1 MPEITQLLRSG
12 SCGFTPV
19 QGLSLF
25 ALQLVRGIHSE
36 VWLLIDWILEYLP
49 FTESILFMEVNVACI
64 WESFYQEDF
73 LSFLVYI
80 QDQKLAEPIANILVN
95 AEVVR
100 NKQTNNPW
108 HKPTNLI
115 SCTKRSKLTLSHF
128 PQMLFSIISQSY
140 HFWKFQI

>member
-12 SCGFTPV
+12 SCGFAPV

-25 ALQLVRGIHSE
+25 ALQLVRGIRSE

-100 NKQTNNPW
+100 NKRTILDTNPQIWFPVLNVVSSLSLIF
-108 HKPTNLI
+108 HK
-115 SCTKRSKLTLSHF
+115 R
-128 PQMLFSIISQSY
+128 FSQL
-140 HFWKFQI
+140 